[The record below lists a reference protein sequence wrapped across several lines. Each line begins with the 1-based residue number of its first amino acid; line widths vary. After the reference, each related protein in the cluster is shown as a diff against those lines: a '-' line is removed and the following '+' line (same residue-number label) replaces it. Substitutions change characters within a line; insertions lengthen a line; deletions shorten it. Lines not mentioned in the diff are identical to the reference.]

1 MNLLNNGLLRSCLL
15 TSLPL
20 LLQAQAKLS
29 SAVLVKAEDAC
40 TKANE
45 GKRLMIEG
53 YVDFPLSFDTDDNSL
68 ALRVR
73 PSLSSWALTVGAVAP
88 VGREPNHV
96 EMPRLNN
103 STRQGYSNRDVRL
116 HLADGQ
122 TVTYWNKV
130 KVSGTMYFATGL
142 APGAYSCALKDTRF
156 DLGSGFQP
164 PFPK

>member
-1 MNLLNNGLLRSCLL
+1 MNLLNNKIVLLFLL

-20 LLQAQAKLS
+20 LVRAQAM
-29 SAVLVKAEDAC
+29 VKGEDAC
-40 TKANE
+40 AKANE

-53 YVDFPLSFDTDDNSL
+53 YVDFPLSFDTNDKSL
-68 ALRVR
+68 VMRVR
-73 PSLSSWALTVGAVAP
+73 PSLNSWGSTVGAVAP

-96 EMPRLNN
+96 EMPRLN
-103 STRQGYSNRDVRL
+103 STRDGYSNRDVRL